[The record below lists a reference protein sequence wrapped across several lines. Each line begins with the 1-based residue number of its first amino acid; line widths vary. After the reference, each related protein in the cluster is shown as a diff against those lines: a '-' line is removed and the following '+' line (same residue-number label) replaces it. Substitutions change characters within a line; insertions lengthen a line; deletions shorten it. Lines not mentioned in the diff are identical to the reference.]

1 MECLESIGQLQLKF
15 LSSPLILQLPPVE
28 FWSLAWLSLVCSQ
41 ASNQKDGNNAVVR
54 VQFNCVVSTA
64 VPDRVDPLTVNQYMI
79 QLVFRSSWVHPGPL
93 PITRG

>member
-28 FWSLAWLSLVCSQ
+28 FWCLAWLSLACSQ
-41 ASNQKDGNNAVVR
+41 ASDQKDGNNAVVG

-64 VPDRVDPLTVNQYMI
+64 VPDRVDPLAVNQYMI